1 MKNEV
6 LKNYFKE
13 YKGYLVETN
22 RTSNVA
28 DQYCTYLRK
37 ACTLLNLG
45 EGFIE
50 AIIAIAD
57 VNVQAALCEYLMA
70 KLSYEFKNT
79 KDKIL
84 KKQISNYKSAVSAL
98 SEFVIQEDDTDDS
111 VVSLLPMVELPFES
125 VYNQKDLIKKFNSR
139 LITQDRYYYG
149 DEASFS
155 ARVINRIATKTKRK
169 NIYKDLI
176 LNTRFLYAADESKFF
191 LLKNITKLTIKTDGF
206 VKIEVDSKEYD
217 VYTQVYTEGKLV
229 GFELLRVSSVEF
241 ISLDHVHS
249 MHELYP
255 AFLTEHK
262 ELHKFSDNVLKHR
275 LNHLDMRIDQFAT
288 YYYNEI
294 YPNIVAEDGIVL
306 DENRLMDDVCA
317 FIKQLE
323 LLIIHK
329 KYNIS
334 KSDSMY
340 WGDE

>member
-1 MKNEV
+1 MKNEI
-6 LKNYFKE
+6 LKKFFKE

-28 DQYCTYLRK
+28 DQYSVYLRK
-37 ACTLLNLG
+37 ACALLNLG

-50 AIIAIAD
+50 AIIAISD
-57 VNVQAALCEYLMA
+57 VNVKAALCEYLMA
-70 KLSYEFKNT
+70 KLSHEFKNT

-84 KKQISNYKSAVSAL
+84 KKQISNYKSAVSVL
-98 SEFVIQEDDTDDS
+98 SEFVIQEDDTDGS

-125 VYNQKDLIKKFNSR
+125 VYNQKELIKKFNSR

-149 DEASFS
+149 DKASFS
-155 ARVINRIATKTKRK
+155 ARVINRIATKAKRK

-191 LLKNITKLTIKTDGF
+191 LLKDIDRLIIKTDGF
-206 VKIEVDSKEYD
+206 VKIEVASKEYD
-217 VYTQVYTEGKLV
+217 VYTQVYTEGKFI

-255 AFLTEHK
+255 TFLITHP
-262 ELHKFSDNVLKHR
+262 ELRKFSDNVLKHR
-275 LNHLDMRIDQFAT
+275 FNHLDMRIDQFAT

-294 YPNIVAEDGIVL
+294 YPNIAIVDGCVL
-306 DENRLMDDVCA
+306 DENLLMDDVRA
-317 FIKQLE
+317 FIEQLE

-329 KYNIS
+329 KYNSS
-334 KSDSMY
+334 KSDSI
-340 WGDE
+340 

>member
-1 MKNEV
+1 MKNEI
-6 LKNYFKE
+6 LKTFFKE

-37 ACTLLNLG
+37 ACTMLNLG

-57 VNVQAALCEYLMA
+57 INVQAALCEYLMA
-70 KLSYEFKNT
+70 KLSHEFENT
-79 KDKIL
+79 KDKNL

-98 SEFVIQEDDTDDS
+98 SEFITREDNTNNT

-125 VYNQKDLIKKFNSR
+125 TYDQKELIKKFNSR
-139 LITQDRYYYG
+139 LVTQERYYYG
-149 DEASFS
+149 DKASFS
-155 ARVINRIATKTKRK
+155 ARVINRIATKIKRK
-169 NIYKDLI
+169 NIYKELI
-176 LNTRFLYAADESKFF
+176 LNTRFLYGPDESKFF
-191 LLKNITKLTIKTDGF
+191 LLKDINKLTIKTDGF

-217 VYTQVYTEGKLV
+217 VYTQVYTEGKFI

-255 AFLTEHK
+255 AFLNTHP
-262 ELHKFSDNVLKHR
+262 ELQKFSDNVLKHR
-275 LNHLDMRIDQFAT
+275 LNHLAMRIDQFAT
-288 YYYNEI
+288 YYYNDI
-294 YPNIVAEDGIVL
+294 YPKIMTEDGVVL
-306 DENRLMDDVCA
+306 DENQLMDDVSA
-317 FIKQLE
+317 FVEQLE

-329 KYNIS
+329 KYNSS
-334 KSDSMY
+334 KSDSM
-340 WGDE
+340 